1 MWLLERGGKG
11 WGGGGGKLLCSA
23 SWMCHKV
30 VVRPNEAIYK
40 CLPGLP
46 VTLPGLSPPQRLP
59 MGNFW
64 IMVGAL
70 GTMGRGKGREPLPNN
85 VSKMAPDFRGR
96 LVLGHIPHQYLP
108 RMAEHAVVQEE
119 ELLAKQSSRTIC
131 FKCFEED
138 GVANFFSRELD

>member
-1 MWLLERGGKG
+1 
-11 WGGGGGKLLCSA
+11 
-23 SWMCHKV
+23 
-30 VVRPNEAIYK
+30 
-40 CLPGLP
+40 
-46 VTLPGLSPPQRLP
+46 
-59 MGNFW
+59 
-64 IMVGAL
+64 MVGAL